1 MEYEEVIAAV
11 ETVRE
16 LRGWLME
23 GVKSMEIG
31 GEHGESTRTW
41 TVGDNDATVVVAV
54 ESHETLGEGTENTG
68 CELADV

>member
-1 MEYEEVIAAV
+1 
-11 ETVRE
+11 
-16 LRGWLME
+16 ME